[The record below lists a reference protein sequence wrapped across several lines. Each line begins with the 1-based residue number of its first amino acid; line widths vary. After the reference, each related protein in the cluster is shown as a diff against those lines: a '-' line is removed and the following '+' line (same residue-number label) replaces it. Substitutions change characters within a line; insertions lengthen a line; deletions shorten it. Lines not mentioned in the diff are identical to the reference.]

1 MLYGNDPERV
11 WKETIIV
18 LERLVKAGF
27 MVNIRK
33 SSFLV
38 SRLKMLGYKVSDGA
52 ISPVFA
58 QLEALVESNS
68 TPRTVSDVR
77 RLYGLLS
84 YFRLFVPNF
93 AQIAAPLSNLLKGDG
108 PKMWTPRHDA
118 VVRAVL

>member
-11 WKETIIV
+11 WKETVIV

-77 RLYGLLS
+77 WLYGLLS

-93 AQIAAPLSNLLKGDG
+93 A
-108 PKMWTPRHDA
+108 
-118 VVRAVL
+118 